1 MTNIITEK
9 TIITEEKIILQ
20 LTEKQY
26 NEEIEDSH
34 FANTVHNIKEF
45 VLKETGKVGLSIVDV
60 RYKDNN
66 MDTGIIEIETKRSSK
81 KIDGVKI

>member
-20 LTEKQY
+20 LTERKY

-34 FANTVHNIKEF
+34 FANTVQNIKEF

-81 KIDGVKI
+81 KIEGVKI

>member
-26 NEEIEDSH
+26 NEEIEDSY

-66 MDTGIIEIETKRSSK
+66 IDTGIIEIETKRSSK